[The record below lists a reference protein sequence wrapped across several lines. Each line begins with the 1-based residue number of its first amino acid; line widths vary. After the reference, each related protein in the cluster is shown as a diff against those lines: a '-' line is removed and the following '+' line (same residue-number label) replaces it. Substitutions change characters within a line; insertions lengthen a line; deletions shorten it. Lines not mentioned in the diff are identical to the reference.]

1 MTPRSPT
8 VDIVIA
14 AYNEEAMLGDCL
26 ESLLGQRYASDRVR
40 ICVVDNGSTDSTK
53 EIASRYPVELV
64 INPTPGA
71 AAARN
76 CGTSAGEAE
85 LVAFLDAHCVAN
97 ADWIASMVEHFHDDR
112 VGGCQGRTQLAARD
126 ERVALHIERTG
137 MNQHDNLLASTLWA
151 DVNIYPWVLS
161 GNCMFRRSVL
171 TACGGFDESLP
182 ACEDVDLS
190 WRVVLAGYLLEYAER
205 ASVVHWNCDSWE
217 LFVRKSRRQGRGA
230 AVLAHRYLPLGALNV
245 FEPVQITQD
254 RERAEIARA
263 YEEGYR
269 EEERRIAFED
279 DFKQPISTLSIAPER
294 RGRFKWKP
302 DEWLSVSTD
311 AVYWRRGD
319 SRSVIVHQ
327 PTRSRFVL
335 DDSAHLIWGGIAA
348 GKTRDLVA
356 EEITNRYSIA
366 MPSALKDCDDFV
378 NELIDSGLL
387 VRASR

>member
-1 MTPRSPT
+1 MGLTAPT

-14 AYNEEAMLGDCL
+14 AYNEEAMLGECL
-26 ESLLGQRYASDRVR
+26 ESLLDQRYASDRVR
-40 ICVVDNGSTDSTK
+40 IWVVDNGSTDSTK
-53 EIASRYPVELV
+53 EIASRYPVQLL
-64 INPTPGA
+64 INSTPGA

-76 CGTSAGEAE
+76 CGTAAGDAE
-85 LVAFLDAHCVAN
+85 LVAFIDAHCVAN
-97 ADWIASMVEHFHDDR
+97 ADWIASMVEHFLDDR
-112 VGGCQGRTQLAARD
+112 VGGCQGRTDLAARD

-190 WRVVLAGYLLEYAER
+190 WRVVLAGYLLEYAEQ
-205 ASVVHWNCDSWE
+205 ASVVHWNCDSWD
-217 LFVRKSRRQGRGA
+217 LYVHKSRRQGSGA

-245 FEPVQITQD
+245 FEPVQLNQD

-269 EEERRIAFED
+269 EEERRIASD
-279 DFKQPISTLSIAPER
+279 RDFTPPLSSLSIAPER
-294 RGRFKWKP
+294 RRRFKWKSR
-302 DEWLSVSTD
+302 EWLSVSTD

-319 SRSVIVHQ
+319 TRSVIVHQ

-335 DDSAHLIWGGIAA
+335 DDSAHLIWGGLAVGKSRDVIA
-348 GKTRDLVA
+348 G
-356 EEITNRYSIA
+356 EIANQYAIA
-366 MPSALKDCDDFV
+366 VPSALKDCDDFV
-378 NELIDSGLL
+378 DELVDSGLL
-387 VRASR
+387 VRASH